1 MFEATDVN
9 ATRRPSPLSEGWSL
23 PPFAWLPSKPT
34 VTRVVVFAWRSRMK
48 MSFASFVSPSTR
60 FVAADAKAT

>member
-1 MFEATDVN
+1 MLLAAEVN

-34 VTRVVVFAWRSRMK
+34 LTRAVVFDWRSRTK
-48 MSFASFVSPSTR
+48 TSLASFVSPSTR
-60 FVAADAKAT
+60 FEADDANAT